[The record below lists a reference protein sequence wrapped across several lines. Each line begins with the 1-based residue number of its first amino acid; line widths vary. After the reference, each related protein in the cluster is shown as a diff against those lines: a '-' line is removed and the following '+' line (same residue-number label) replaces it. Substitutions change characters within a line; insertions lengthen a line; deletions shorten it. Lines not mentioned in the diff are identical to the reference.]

1 MAMMTLMPIITP
13 ELLPSPLKFGIFTSL
28 ASFTAVFAF
37 MSEWQILH
45 FEFQFHIEKVSI
57 HFNFN

>member
-37 MSEWQILH
+37 MSEWQ
-45 FEFQFHIEKVSI
+45 
-57 HFNFN
+57 NFTF